1 MNILYILMTIVKYLL
16 MILGVIF
23 LILIIVLWKFLNNIN
38 MQSVMGG
45 NYSSLIPTKS
55 SKKSTK

>member
-1 MNILYILMTIVKYLL
+1 MNILSILIAIIKYLL

-38 MQSVMGG
+38 IQSVIGG
-45 NYSSLIPTKS
+45 DYSSLSP
-55 SKKSTK
+55 KKSPKKSIK

>member
-1 MNILYILMTIVKYLL
+1 MNILYILMSIVKYLL

>member
-1 MNILYILMTIVKYLL
+1 

>member
-1 MNILYILMTIVKYLL
+1 MNILYILMSIVKYLL

-38 MQSVMGG
+38 IQSVMGG
-45 NYSSLIPTKS
+45 NYSSLIPAKS

>member
-1 MNILYILMTIVKYLL
+1 MNILYILMSIVKYLL

-38 MQSVMGG
+38 IQSVMGG